1 MDSAS
6 NVKRLS
12 GRKSYY
18 IGAVSFVLFVAATIY
33 GIYFATAKINY
44 VWRWYKIPQYIY
56 YKHTE
61 NINSEIEGSVKK
73 INKSKEQIEVT
84 VAGSDGKS
92 TYKMPLKSDLKISV
106 GDNIYVGDTLGS
118 FQEWRYGMFVEA
130 LWLTL
135 KISIVS
141 TIIGILIG
149 ILCGIARISDNPFF
163 KWTAATYVE
172 FVRGSPLLVQIFI
185 WYFVVGSIV
194 SKLLV
199 FYNLPDIGP
208 FWYGVAALS
217 FFTGAYVGEIV
228 RAGIQSIDKGQTEAA
243 RSLGMSYVQ
252 CMTYIILPQALK
264 RILPPL
270 AGQFINLIKDSSLLG
285 VISLR
290 ELTQGTREVVS
301 TNLQFIEL
309 WTMCAVLYLVLTFTL
324 SMFLQYLEKRSA
336 TT

>member
-6 NVKRLS
+6 NLKRLS
-12 GRKSYY
+12 GRRSYITGVIAFMLLVIAVVYGSYY
-18 IGAVSFVLFVAATIY
+18 
-33 GIYFATAKINY
+33 ATAKINY
-44 VWRWYKIPQYIY
+44 VWRWYKVPQYLV

-61 NINSEIEGSVKK
+61 NIKSEIEGAVKK
-73 INKSKEQIEVT
+73 IEKSADTI
-84 VAGSDGKS
+84 S
-92 TYKMPLKSDLKISV
+92 ISV
-106 GDNIYVGDTLGS
+106 GSNTETAVYKIPLNGDIKVELGDNIYVGDDLGS
-118 FQEWRYGMFVEA
+118 FKEWRTGMFMQA
-130 LWLTL
+130 MWMTL
-135 KISIVS
+135 KISIIS

-149 ILCGIARISDNPFF
+149 ILCGIARISKNPFF

-194 SKLLV
+194 TKLLRH
-199 FYNLPDIGP
+199 YDLPDIGP
-208 FWYGVAALS
+208 FWYGVVALS

-228 RAGIQSIDKGQTEAA
+228 RSGIESIDRGQTEAA
-243 RSLGMSYVQ
+243 RSLGMSYFQ
-252 CMTYIILPQALK
+252 SMSYIVLPQALR

-285 VISLR
+285 AISLR

-324 SMFLQYLEKRSA
+324 SMFLQYLERRNA
-336 TT
+336 I